1 MSIGI
6 GLWAFILYII
16 TIMSWILIVKRNV
29 TEGMAAGL
37 LVVALFNGPRNL
49 IQTLVSAMVGAAQE
63 TPFLATMLFLI
74 MATIMSKA
82 GIIAKLVE
90 LLNSM
95 IGRVKG
101 GAAYVSVCA
110 SFLFGLVSG
119 NAVAN
124 SATVGA
130 ITIPWMKESG
140 WPKKAAAAMNA
151 GNAGLGQSM
160 PACTAMF
167 LLVGMTEVAAA
178 MDIGEAHLAV
188 LCGGTWTFVY
198 RVLRVWLNTRKYDVQ
213 PVPADQIKPLKQS
226 FKDNWNSLLMLAGIA
241 IPLLITMGPLSNLLK
256 SIESFGAAGVKS
268 INIVVW
274 VPVVICF
281 ICILV
286 GHKNLPKNAGGWLD
300 IVKSCQKS
308 FCNVGA
314 VLLLAIAACNVLN
327 SVGFDKDLAAVLEA
341 LQLPGIVMIILT
353 CIITVLVAG
362 PLSAVATTAAIG
374 AVAYQAFVSAGAT
387 PLAAVAAFMICI
399 STEGASPPSSAPI
412 FLSCGLADV
421 EDPKEIFGLLIMDY
435 VVPIIFVAVLVCV
448 GILPVIQ

>member
-6 GLWAFILYII
+6 GLWEFILYII
-16 TIMSWILIVKRNV
+16 TIMAWMLIVKRNV

-151 GNAGLGQSM
+151 
-160 PACTAMF
+160 
-167 LLVGMTEVAAA
+167 
-178 MDIGEAHLAV
+178 
-188 LCGGTWTFVY
+188 
-198 RVLRVWLNTRKYDVQ
+198 
-213 PVPADQIKPLKQS
+213 
-226 FKDNWNSLLMLAGIA
+226 
-241 IPLLITMGPLSNLLK
+241 
-256 SIESFGAAGVKS
+256 
-268 INIVVW
+268 
-274 VPVVICF
+274 
-281 ICILV
+281 
-286 GHKNLPKNAGGWLD
+286 
-300 IVKSCQKS
+300 
-308 FCNVGA
+308 
-314 VLLLAIAACNVLN
+314 
-327 SVGFDKDLAAVLEA
+327 
-341 LQLPGIVMIILT
+341 
-353 CIITVLVAG
+353 
-362 PLSAVATTAAIG
+362 
-374 AVAYQAFVSAGAT
+374 
-387 PLAAVAAFMICI
+387 
-399 STEGASPPSSAPI
+399 PPSTRCPS
-412 FLSCGLADV
+412 
-421 EDPKEIFGLLIMDY
+421 
-435 VVPIIFVAVLVCV
+435 
-448 GILPVIQ
+448 